1 MIPAIL
7 LLLPVAFAVTLAARV
22 REIRNEKAEEE

>member
-7 LLLPVAFAVTLAARV
+7 LLLAVAFAVTLAARV
-22 REIRNEKAEEE
+22 REIRRDDE